1 MGTKMLSLIQKDD
14 LNAYLELSEVV
25 DYNNPQ
31 IQLKARELAQG
42 LEQVEMAKT
51 IYHFVRD
58 EIDHSLDIGS
68 DEVTCRA
75 SDVLKKG
82 HGLCF
87 SKSNLLAAF
96 LRFAD
101 IPTGF
106 CYQTL
111 THEDGFVLHGLNA
124 VYLGGKWFRL
134 DARGNRD
141 DVDAQFSMDK
151 EKLAFSTLEE
161 GEVDYPYIFSKPDK
175 RVVNVLSTLGSVDEV
190 MNTIPTTL

>member
-1 MGTKMLSLIQKDD
+1 MLSLIQKDD

-25 DYNNPQ
+25 DYNNPE

-75 SDVLKKG
+75 SDVFKKG

-87 SKSNLLAAF
+87 AKSNLLAAL
-96 LRFAD
+96 LRFME

-111 THEDGFVLHGLNA
+111 THEDGFVIHGLNA
-124 VYLGGKWFRL
+124 VYLSGEWFRL
-134 DARGNRD
+134 DSRGNRP

-175 RVVNVLSTLGSVDEV
+175 RIVNALNTLESVDEV
-190 MNTIPTTL
+190 MNTIPATL

>member
-1 MGTKMLSLIQKDD
+1 MISLIQKDNLD
-14 LNAYLELSEVV
+14 AYLELSEVV
-25 DYNNPQ
+25 DYNNPE
-31 IQLKARELAQG
+31 IQLKARALAQG
-42 LEQVEMAKT
+42 LEQVELAKT
-51 IYHFVRD
+51 IYHYVRD

-68 DEVTCRA
+68 NEVTCRA

-87 SKSNLLAAF
+87 AKSNLLAAL
-96 LRFAD
+96 LRFME

-124 VYLGGKWFRL
+124 VYLDGGWFRL
-134 DARGNRD
+134 DTRGNRA

-161 GEVDYPYIFSKPDK
+161 GEFDYPYIFSKPDK
-175 RVVNVLSTLGSVDEV
+175 RVVNVLSTSGSVDEV